1 MDFFGCCTNVRVR
14 QYLRHLEI
22 VLTYLFPMSYWQL
35 LMMSSA
41 APAYGVYICQLI
53 QYSRACGSYYE
64 FLDRGL
70 QLTRKLM
77 NQGFLVAN
85 YLYISWSSLWMFYCC
100 HHDYLC
106 QKWPWICSVC
116 HNHNPILSWLL
127 MTCHRVNF
135 MSLMEQELHIPFRS
149 FTWVHPQFLVGLVLP
164 SLYFSV
170 YCILDH
176 CPFVLRFAASRYP
189 FSIYKHFF

>member
-1 MDFFGCCTNVRVR
+1 MCLSISTG
-14 QYLRHLEI
+14 LRPLSTSFCVSQSH
-22 VLTYLFPMSYWQL
+22 
-35 LMMSSA
+35 
-41 APAYGVYICQLI
+41 YIDCFI
-53 QYSRACGSYYE
+53 
-64 FLDRGL
+64 
-70 QLTRKLM
+70 TRKLM

-85 YLYISWSSLWMFYCC
+85 YISWSSLWMFYCC

-116 HNHNPILSWLL
+116 HNHNPVLSWLL

-164 SLYFSV
+164 SPYFSV